1 MKRTSRR
8 RKTSRNAG
16 PKRFAGTV
24 EYTDDRGE
32 QFVYKFSN
40 SYGASVIR
48 SRDYPGKWELAVL
61 RKSND
66 GSWDLYYYSPITS
79 DVIPRLSFEDVIDLL
94 AKINSL
100 PPARG

>member
-1 MKRTSRR
+1 MSRR
-8 RKTSRNAG
+8 RRTSRNAG
-16 PKRFAGTV
+16 PKRFAAAV

-48 SRDYPGKWELAVL
+48 SRDYPGKWELAVI

-66 GSWDLYYYSPITS
+66 GSWSMDYRTPITS
-79 DVIPRLSFEDVIDLL
+79 DVIPRLSLEDVVNIL
-94 AKINSL
+94 AKINNL